1 MCLTI
6 LKSIQHLNTF
16 DYFEYLCLVFLQYC
30 VLRAACSDLEVVMVL
45 VGALRAAC
53 CVLRFGGDHGVAGGT
68 AYCVLRAACS
78 DLEESRWW

>member
-6 LKSIQHLNTF
+6 LKSIQRLNTF
-16 DYFEYLCLVFLQYC
+16 EYFEYLCLVFLQYC

-53 CVLRFGGDHGVAGGT
+53 CVLRVPIWREVGGGSGKKGKEAF
-68 AYCVLRAACS
+68 
-78 DLEESRWW
+78 

>member
-6 LKSIQHLNTF
+6 LKSSQRLHTF
-16 DYFEYLCLVFLQYC
+16 EYFEYLCLVFLQYC

-53 CVLRFGGDHGVAGGT
+53 CVLHVPIWRKVGGGSGKKGKEAF
-68 AYCVLRAACS
+68 
-78 DLEESRWW
+78 